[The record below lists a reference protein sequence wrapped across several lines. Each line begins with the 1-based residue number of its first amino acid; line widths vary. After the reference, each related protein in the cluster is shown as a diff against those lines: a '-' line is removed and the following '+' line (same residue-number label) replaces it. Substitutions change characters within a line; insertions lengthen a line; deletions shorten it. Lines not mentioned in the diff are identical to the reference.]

1 LIATERDR
9 LLAAWATILDDD
21 TYVLGQHGEAFER
34 ELADYIEVDHAI
46 GVSSG
51 TDALALILKAV
62 GVDGHEV
69 LVPALSF
76 IATAEA
82 VIHAGG
88 IPVFCD
94 VDPTT
99 WTMTPETAAPHLSER
114 TRAIVAVHLFGNPA
128 PVFDL
133 YGMSY
138 LRAGGT
144 PIIEDA
150 CQAIGSTLD
159 GMKCGGLTVAAAFS
173 FYPSKTLRGCGD
185 GGAVTTDDPDL
196 AEKIRR
202 LRHHGSEDGRLHTEV
217 GGTHRLDE
225 LQAAALRI
233 RLETV
238 DEKVMAQR
246 EEAVELSNQFPLQ
259 QETLGGRSSWHRH
272 VALFDNGAAAPL
284 GRRFYDPPLHLQ
296 PSMRPYYRGPLPVA
310 EDFARR
316 NVCLSRASI
325 PRP

>member
-1 LIATERDR
+1 LDEGKRILNIWADIFDR
-9 LLAAWATILDDD
+9 GAF
-21 TYVLGQHGEAFER
+21 VLGDQGEAFEC
-34 ELADYIEVDHAI
+34 ELASYVAAEHAI

-51 TDALALILKAV
+51 TDALALILKAI
-62 GVDGHEV
+62 GITGREV

-88 IPVFCD
+88 TPVFTD
-94 VDPTT
+94 VDPLT
-99 WTMTPETAAPHLSER
+99 WTMTPETVEPHLSER
-114 TRAIVAVHLFGNPA
+114 TAAIVPVHLFGNPA

-138 LRAGGT
+138 LRAGGI

-150 CQAIGSTLD
+150 CQALGSTLE
-159 GMKCGGLTVAAAFS
+159 GMKCGDLATAAAFS
-173 FYPSKTLRGCGD
+173 FYPSKTLPGCGD
-185 GGAVTTDDPDL
+185 GGAITTDDTEL
-196 AEKIRR
+196 AERVR
-202 LRHHGSEDGRLHTEV
+202 LLRHHGSEDGRLHTEV

-233 RLETV
+233 RLETL
-238 DEKVMAQR
+238 DERVATQQA
-246 EEAVELSNQFPLQ
+246 EAADLADFDLQ
-259 QETLGGRSSWHRH
+259 KETVGGRSSWHRH
-272 VALFDNGAAAPL
+272 VALFDDAATAPG

-296 PSMRPYYRGPLPVA
+296 PSMRPYYRHPLPVA

-316 NVCLSRASI
+316 NVCLSRA
-325 PRP
+325 